1 MLYKPQIAPM
11 QFIYKLTRCNALHPI
26 VQKLSQSKLKKHHLV
41 LLRKQFFLFQN
52 KTWFFPLFHNRERV
66 NDRRRSSVFYTSF
79 LFPWSAN
86 QRPVEGGNGIG
97 VQRVQRGNNANAVH
111 GEEDRVWHWSVLEVV
126 EFLLTHSVWKWKW
139 NYLITHFVWHFF
151 SGWIRS
157 WRDTSPLPCLESG

>member
-1 MLYKPQIAPM
+1 M
-11 QFIYKLTRCNALHPI
+11 
-26 VQKLSQSKLKKHHLV
+26 
-41 LLRKQFFLFQN
+41 RKQFFLFQN
-52 KTWFFPLFHNRERV
+52 KTWFFPSYHNRERV

-126 EFLLTHSVWKWKW
+126 EFLLTHSLCMKVKVKLSYHSLCVKVKLCYRSFCVTFLFRMDPELTRYRPTPMFGIMIIWKWQKSWW
-139 NYLITHFVWHFF
+139 NIFWKVDLNLCPVYWK
-151 SGWIRS
+151 
-157 WRDTSPLPCLESG
+157 